1 MKGFTLIELVI
12 VIVVVGIIASVFAI
26 LIIQGIDTYGFI
38 TIREDVLSEAE
49 LAMERMVK
57 EIRQIQSYRDLL
69 VAQATEVIYVAHGAE
84 FQFVDVHNDIIGFK
98 RSESDETKLLRQ
110 TFVEPGGELEHDDLL
125 AEDIFDLTFEYWGWD
140 AINELWELLLT
151 PLTDGDINRIKR
163 IEISI
168 QMERQNQEVRID
180 TQVYPRNL

>member
-1 MKGFTLIELVI
+1 MKGFTFIELVI
-12 VIVVVGIIASVFAI
+12 VIVVVGIIASVFAT

-57 EIRQIQSYRDLL
+57 EIRQIRSYRDLL
-69 VAQATEVIYVAHGAE
+69 VAQATEVIYLADGTE
-84 FQFVDVHNDIIGFK
+84 FQFVDVHDDIIGFK

-110 TFVEPGGELEHDDLL
+110 KFVEPVGELEHDDLL
-125 AEDIFDLTFEYWGWD
+125 ADDISSLAFEYWGWD
-140 AINELWELLLT
+140 GVDRWELLPT
-151 PLTDGDINRIKR
+151 PLIPGDINRIKR

>member
-1 MKGFTLIELVI
+1 MKGFTLIELII
-12 VIVVVGIIASVFAI
+12 VIVVVGVIASVFAM
-26 LIIQGIDTYGFI
+26 LIIQGIDTYGFV

-57 EIRQIQSYRDLL
+57 EIRQIQSYRNLL
-69 VAQATEVIYVAHGAE
+69 VAQATEVIYLADSTE

-98 RSESDETKLLRQ
+98 RSELDETKLVRQ
-110 TFVEPGGELEHDDLL
+110 KFVEPGVLEHDDLL
-125 AEDIFDLTFEYWGWD
+125 AEEISSLAFEYWGWD
-140 AINELWELLLT
+140 GIDRWELLPT
-151 PLTDGDINRIKR
+151 PLIPGDINRIKR